1 MDNQDVTSKER
12 EEAMRKGLG
21 SKLLDEMLDDL
32 DDMRSAGQR
41 QSQQQ
46 QQQYHNPVRDN
57 VAARGGNHDEQ
68 ATTQRARDEGAGG
81 ASVGEPSG
89 AHQIKGRSDVD
100 EGFGGAVVGKAA
112 ADKDCAELRASSPTH
127 VAFGADAA
135 NDDSGDDAAV
145 MKQPTSSNTLYAVM
159 ALVADLDLESLRI
172 VQSEVEHRIE
182 EALSS

>member
-1 MDNQDVTSKER
+1 
-12 EEAMRKGLG
+12 MRKGLG

-32 DDMRSAGQR
+32 DDMTSAGQR

-46 QQQYHNPVRDN
+46 QQQYHNPVREN
-57 VAARGGNHDEQ
+57 VANRGGYHDDQ

-89 AHQIKGRSDVD
+89 AEQIKGRSDLD
-100 EGFGGAVVGKAA
+100 EGFGGANVGKAA
-112 ADKDCAELRASSPTH
+112 EDKDNAELRASSSTH
-127 VAFGADAA
+127 VAFGADAK

-182 EALSS
+182 EALSN